1 MILRRRKGIS
11 YIMSVAIM
19 TFVTLAMASI
29 VLVWSL
35 GITATSQ
42 STFSSAIN
50 ANEAK
55 TEERFAIEQIQ
66 FFANTATVAGY
77 TCEAANGCILLYVRN
92 VGAIQSVYDA
102 LFINSQLALQTQYM
116 VGGTGTICA
125 TGSWTGSLCSGSLT
139 TPVKLSLGIQQ
150 LGSIAVPAPFAITS
164 GITYTVSLS
173 TTRGNLVTVL
183 QTY

>member
-1 MILRRRKGIS
+1 VILPRRKGIS

-35 GITATSQ
+35 GITSTSQ

-55 TEERFAIEQIQ
+55 TEERFAVEQIQ
-66 FFANTATVAGY
+66 FFASGGTVAGY
-77 TCEAANGCILLYVRN
+77 TCEASNGCILLYVRN

-102 LFINSQLALQTQYM
+102 VFVNNQLAPQTQYAI
-116 VGGTGTICA
+116 GGTGYICLSG
-125 TGSWTGSLCSGSLT
+125 TWTGSICSGTAT

-150 LGSIAVPAPFAITS
+150 LGSMAAPAPFPITS
-164 GITYTVSLS
+164 GITYTVAVS